1 MDLEILKRKLSNS
14 QSQYS
19 NEELNWFFEN
29 IGNSKSEIRDDLVCN
44 SLGAGFFEGKF
55 TKKQVVFLINEIEE
69 RNLLFYCIKESGE
82 ATLTR

>member
-19 NEELNWFFEN
+19 NEEVNWFFEN

-44 SLGAGFFEGKF
+44 SLGAGFFEGK
-55 TKKQVVFLINEIEE
+55 L
-69 RNLLFYCIKESGE
+69 
-82 ATLTR
+82 

>member
-19 NEELNWFFEN
+19 NEEVNWFFEN

-55 TKKQVVFLINEIEE
+55 TKKQVVFLIKLKKEIFCFIALKKVEKQ
-69 RNLLFYCIKESGE
+69 R
-82 ATLTR
+82 